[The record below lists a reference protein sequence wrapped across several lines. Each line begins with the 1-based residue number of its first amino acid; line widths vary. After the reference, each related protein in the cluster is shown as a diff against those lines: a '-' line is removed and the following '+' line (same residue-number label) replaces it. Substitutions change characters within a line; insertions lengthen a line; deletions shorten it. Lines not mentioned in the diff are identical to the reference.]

1 MATFTLKGSDG
12 GTYQVDAPDQ
22 ATAQSQLDAAI
33 GAPPN
38 PQANGGLVGST
49 YTDPQTGTQHHIVD
63 PMTMNRGVG
72 DWTPADVQNRQQ
84 VLSAPPPQGPNMS
97 LPLPA
102 NTSIGPSDPAT
113 EAKAAN
119 DPTFDATALA
129 KYGQGAA
136 APAAISAL
144 GAQRGADRGPV
155 GTFTRDALN
164 SALLGIPRAGAALA
178 ETAGGPLPWSTELA
192 LEKGADATGDAANPH
207 AAEAGKAVGTAAQ
220 MALTPEAAFATPLR
234 AGLTSALMSGTSA
247 ATDGQG
253 PLSVAANAVVGGVL
267 GGSARNILSAAPVL
281 ANGLTADS
289 QKAFLDML
297 QRQGMTPAQALQE
310 AQRIGPNAVYAD
322 TGTAAQQMASKLAAR
337 DPNVGPIVSDNLNAR
352 NPALESEMGQTVNQA
367 IGPDFNAVDHM
378 VQLKK
383 NTAAN
388 GTAYE
393 PILNSGATVDVRP
406 VRDAIANI
414 RVDPVADGVTEG
426 PISSALGKAQNLFVG
441 DNPAALSIKTAHE
454 AQSSI
459 GDAADSAYR
468 AGNMAQARALT
479 NVRSALL
486 DQMPDAYNAARR
498 QYASDKSIE
507 DAFTEGRNL
516 FSSKT
521 DGQVFDPDL
530 LNSRLANMS
539 DPEVQAYR
547 MGGRKAVT
555 DIMGQARNDPQGLRT
570 KFANDGGYAVGKLQS
585 LFGARPANAV
595 LDQID
600 RYGVQRETTNLANAG
615 SKTALTTAADDAIPT
630 ADIIPAGGGGG
641 HGLSLGPV
649 GGGALVGGE
658 LGRHIGGLAG
668 NEMAGGAIGAGAGA
682 ILGPVASWAR
692 NKAVGSINATRL
704 AEQTDSRTSLARA
717 LTGRPDPI
725 QAQDLTDL
733 MASPA
738 NPSLSRPGFYSPLVQ
753 AMTGRQYS
761 PPPAPS
767 SPPRRA
773 SLPPP
778 EP

>member
-1 MATFTLKGSDG
+1 MATFTLKASDG

-22 ATAQSQLDAAI
+22 ATAQAQLDAAI
-33 GAPPN
+33 GPPQN
-38 PQANGGLVGST
+38 PQANAGLVGTT
-49 YTDPQTGTQHHIVD
+49 YTDPQTGTQHRIVD
-63 PMTMNRGVG
+63 PMTIGRQVG

-84 VLSAPPPQGPNMS
+84 VLSAPPPPGPNMS

-102 NTSIGPSDPAT
+102 TTSIGPSDPAT

-119 DPTFDATALA
+119 DPNFDATALS

-136 APAAISAL
+136 APAAIAAL

-178 ETAGGPLPWSTELA
+178 ETSGGPLPWSTELA
-192 LEKGADATGDAANPH
+192 LEKGADAAGDAANPH
-207 AAEAGKAVGTAAQ
+207 AAEAGKVAGTVAQ

-253 PLSVAANAVVGGVL
+253 PLSIAANAAVGGML
-267 GGSARNILSAAPVL
+267 GGSTRNILSAAPPI

-289 QKAFLDML
+289 QNALLEMYG
-297 QRQGMTPAQALQE
+297 RAGMSPQDALAE
-310 AQRIGPNAVYAD
+310 AQRIGPNAVIGD
-322 TGTAAQQMASKLAAR
+322 TSTAAQQMTSKLAAK
-337 DPNVGPIVSDNLNAR
+337 DPDVGPIVSNNLNAR
-352 NPALESEMGQTVNQA
+352 NPGIEGEMGQTVA
-367 IGPDFNAVDHM
+367 SALGPDFNAVDHM
-378 VQLKK
+378 VQLKR

-388 GTAYE
+388 GSAYT

-414 RVDPVADGVTEG
+414 RVDPVADGVQEG
-426 PISSALGKAQNLFVG
+426 PISAALKRAQDLFVG

-454 AQSSI
+454 AQSTI
-459 GDAADSAYR
+459 GDAADEAYR
-468 AGNMAQARALT
+468 AGNSARARALT
-479 NVRSALL
+479 NVRSGLL

-516 FSSKT
+516 FSPKT

-585 LFGARPANAV
+585 LFGAGPANEV

-600 RYGVQRETTNLANAG
+600 RYGVQRDTTNLANAG
-615 SKTALTTAADDAIPT
+615 SKTALTTAADAAIPT
-630 ADIIPAGGGGG
+630 ADLIPTEGGGG
-641 HGLSLGPV
+641 HGLSLGSM
-649 GGGALVGGE
+649 GAGAVVGGE
-658 LGRHIGGLAG
+658 LGQHIGELAG
-668 NEMAGGAIGAGAGA
+668 NGAAGGIIGAGAGA
-682 ILGPVASWAR
+682 VLGPVASWVR
-692 NKAVGSINATRL
+692 NKAVGSINERRL
-704 AEQTDSRTSLARA
+704 AEQADSRTSLAQA

-725 QAQDLTDL
+725 QAQDLTDFA
-733 MASPA
+733 ASPA
-738 NPSLSRPGFYSPLVQ
+738 TAALSRPGFYSPLVQ

-761 PPPAPS
+761 TPPAPS
-767 SPPRRA
+767 TSPRRA
-773 SLPPP
+773 ELRPPGP
-778 EP
+778 